1 MAIIEYL
8 LIGEK
13 DSLTR
18 LESAIQIAQKKSDNE
33 DVNFMNALFTELG
46 IMEGINSLLVRSDSE
61 IDWNT
66 SYSVVEGM
74 RVITTDDGLL
84 HPTMLI
90 KENTDYSDNTNLNH
104 IIKVLNNSIRVDQT
118 RYYDRDNCWTT
129 GSEGQFP
136 EKYHV
141 NCEEVCSKVVATCS
155 TLISTFS

>member
-18 LESAIQIAQKKSDNE
+18 LESAIQIAQQKSENKDE
-33 DVNFMNALFTELG
+33 NFMNALFTELG

-84 HPTMLI
+84 HPTI
-90 KENTDYSDNTNLNH
+90 QTIQIS
-104 IIKVLNNSIRVDQT
+104 IISLRS
-118 RYYDRDNCWTT
+118 
-129 GSEGQFP
+129 
-136 EKYHV
+136 
-141 NCEEVCSKVVATCS
+141 
-155 TLISTFS
+155 

>member
-13 DSLTR
+13 DSLSN
-18 LESAIQIAQKKSDNE
+18 LESAIQIAQQKSDNE
-33 DVNFMNALFTELG
+33 YVNFMNALFTELG

-118 RYYDRDNCWTT
+118 GYYVID
-129 GSEGQFP
+129 
-136 EKYHV
+136 KY
-141 NCEEVCSKVVATCS
+141 
-155 TLISTFS
+155 

>member
-8 LIGEK
+8 LIGKK

-18 LESAIQIAQKKSDNE
+18 LESAIQIAQQKSENKDE
-33 DVNFMNALFTELG
+33 NFMNALFTELG

-90 KENTDYSDNTNLNH
+90 KENTNYSDNTNLNQ
-104 IIKVLNNSIRVDQT
+104 ILTVLN
-118 RYYDRDNCWTT
+118 
-129 GSEGQFP
+129 
-136 EKYHV
+136 
-141 NCEEVCSKVVATCS
+141 
-155 TLISTFS
+155 LI